1 MVRAI
6 ILYLIPVIIKAKN
19 NLWALIKIMLPLLII
34 LKIVQEFGVM
44 EYLAYPFTPIMNFL
58 DIPSVY
64 ALAWLAAILNV
75 AYSALILIIVFA
87 KTYSLT
93 YLQITVLSLSIL
105 IAHSLFTESAIA
117 KSLKVNPY
125 FIAII
130 RLISAIIVGFLVN
143 LVCNYFGLL
152 QGTVN
157 NPILLQDIEVK
168 PILMDYLSNNS
179 FTSNYIVWLKDIGL
193 WFYNQARLFIIIF
206 FVLFL
211 LFLLIQ
217 LLKDL
222 KLTHYINK
230 ATNPIANFVGIDSR
244 NTLVMLLAF
253 IIGLSYGFGLLKEE
267 AKNNPLFNKDQPFK
281 VILFLA
287 ITHAII
293 EDSLLFMLLGAN
305 GFVLIVVRTMWA
317 LLMVWLFSAIILP
330 KLSTQAKNRYLYKN

>member
-1 MVRAI
+1 MTKAI
-6 ILYLIPVIIKAKN
+6 ILYLIPIFTKAKN

-34 LKIVQEFGVM
+34 LKIIQEFGVM
-44 EYLAYPFTPIMNFL
+44 DYLAYPFTPIMNFL

-64 ALAWLAAILNV
+64 ALAWLAAIVNV
-75 AYSALILIIVFA
+75 AYSALVLIIVFA

-93 YLQITVLSLSIL
+93 YLQLTVLSVSIL

-117 KSLKVNPY
+117 KNLKVNPY

-130 RLISAIIVGFLVN
+130 RLVSAIIVGFLVN

-152 QGTVN
+152 QDTVN
-157 NPILLQDIEVK
+157 NPILLQDIDIK
-168 PILMDYLSNNS
+168 PILIDYLSNNS
-179 FTSNYIVWLKDIGL
+179 FTSNYKDWLKDIAV
-193 WFYNQARLFIIIF
+193 WFYNQGKLFIVIF
-206 FVLFL
+206 FVLCL

-222 KLTHYINK
+222 KLTYYINK
-230 ATNPIANFVGIDSR
+230 ATNPIANFIGVDSN
-244 NTLVMLLAF
+244 NTLVMLLAY

-267 AKNNPLFNKDQPFK
+267 AKNNPFFNNDQPFK
-281 VILFLA
+281 VVLFLA
-287 ITHAII
+287 IAHAII
-293 EDSLLFMLLGAN
+293 EDSILFMILGAN
-305 GFVLIVVRTMWA
+305 GFVLIFVRTLWG